1 MGHSHQHNH
10 SSEGNIKVAFFL
22 NLFFSVVELIG
33 GILTNSVAILSDA
46 LHDLGDS
53 LSLGIAWY
61 FARIAKKKS
70 TPEFS
75 FGFKR
80 FSVLGALINSIV
92 LVTGSIFILSEAIP
106 RLFSPVNPETEEMI
120 YFAIGGVIINGLAAW
135 KLSSGKS
142 INEKAVYLHL
152 LEDILGWIAVLVGA
166 IVMHFT
172 YLPILD
178 PILSILI
185 ALFILSN
192 IYKNLK
198 ESFRIIL
205 QATPSNIDIT
215 KIHQIFDAT
224 PEIQSFHD
232 CHAWTMDGAYH
243 VLSVHLVIGD
253 DKYAE
258 DLNELK
264 MKLKDQLSSLGIDH
278 TTIEFEPVSE
288 ASSPKYT
295 QPKS

>member
-1 MGHSHQHNH
+1 MGHTHHHNH

-22 NLFFSVVELIG
+22 NLFFSIVELIG
-33 GILTNSVAILSDA
+33 GVLTNSVAILSDA

-70 TPEFS
+70 TPDFS
-75 FGFKR
+75 YGFKR
-80 FSVLGALINSIV
+80 FSVLGALVNSIV

-106 RLFSPVNPETEEMI
+106 RLINPVNPETEEMI

-152 LEDILGWIAVLVGA
+152 LEDILGWIAVLIGA
-166 IVMHFT
+166 IIMHFT
-172 YLPILD
+172 YLPIID

-192 IYKNLK
+192 IYKNLR

-205 QATPSNIDIT
+205 QATPSSIDIT
-215 KIHQIFDAT
+215 KVHEIFKGL

-232 CHAWTMDGAYH
+232 CHAWTMDGVYH
-243 VLSVHLVIGD
+243 VLSVHLVVDENKLLGD
-253 DKYAE
+253 LE
-258 DLNELK
+258 DLK
-264 MKLKDQLSSLGIDH
+264 TTVKSQLSILGINH
-278 TTIEFEPVSE
+278 TTIEFETVDE
-288 ASSPKYT
+288 ECF
-295 QPKS
+295 